1 LSRPELPRIVVLASG
16 QGTNLQ
22 ALIEA
27 ARSGTLPG
35 RIAAVFSDREEAR
48 ALARARTA
56 GITARFVGPRSFAD
70 RAAYE
75 AELARAIAAV
85 DPRVIVLA
93 GFMRVLGPAFVH
105 RFEGRMINL
114 HPSLLPKYR
123 GLDTHARALASGD
136 AVHGATVHFVTE
148 ELDAGPPIVQYRIPV
163 RSGDTADS
171 LAARVHAGEYLIL
184 PRATAWL
191 AAGRLELR
199 DGAAWLDGRRLD
211 EPLVVEAEE

>member
-1 LSRPELPRIVVLASG
+1 MSGPELPRIVVLASG

-27 ARSGTLPG
+27 TRSGRLRA
-35 RIAAVFSDREEAR
+35 RIAAVFSDRQEAR
-48 ALARARTA
+48 ALERARAA
-56 GITARFVGPRSFAD
+56 GIPARFLGRGSFAD

-75 AELARAIAAV
+75 AELARAVAAAE
-85 DPRVIVLA
+85 PHVIVLA

-123 GLDTHARALASGD
+123 GLDTHARVLASGD

-148 ELDAGPPIVQYRIPV
+148 ELDAGPPIVQYRMPV
-163 RSGDTADS
+163 RGEDTAES

-184 PRATAWL
+184 PQATAWL
-191 AAGRLELR
+191 ATGRLELR
-199 DGAAWLDGRRLD
+199 EGAAWLDGRRLD